1 MDKRHSIIVVNFV
14 DVGMGLMRMQDFLL
28 IEFVLLMVEGVV
40 SCRVGLGLD
49 IVGNI
54 LYFNIF
60 GVVLLRG

>member
-1 MDKRHSIIVVNFV
+1 MDIRHNIIVVNFV

-28 IEFVLLMVEGVV
+28 IEFVLLMIEGVWF
-40 SCRVGLGLD
+40 RVGLGSD

-54 LYFNIF
+54 LYFNIS